1 MLVLQRKVGE
11 RICIGEDITVTV
23 VDVRGGRVRL
33 GLVAPASVHIDRAE
47 IREAKEADRGKEAN
61 EEA

>member
-11 RICIGEDITVTV
+11 RICIGDDITVTV
-23 VDVRGGRVRL
+23 VDVKGGRVRL
-33 GLVAPASVHIDRAE
+33 GLVAPASVHIDRE
-47 IREAKEADRGKEAN
+47 EVKRAKEVGREGA